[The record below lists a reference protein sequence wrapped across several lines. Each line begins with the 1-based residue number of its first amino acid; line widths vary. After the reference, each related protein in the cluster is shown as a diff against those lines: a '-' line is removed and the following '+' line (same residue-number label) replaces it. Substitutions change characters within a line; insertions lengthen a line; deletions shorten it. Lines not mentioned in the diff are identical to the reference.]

1 MTAPQPGYTSP
12 LGQRYATPAM
22 LENFSDRRRI
32 LLWRD
37 LWIALAQAEHDLGL
51 PVSQDQVDAL
61 RAVRETID
69 FGRVSELESAL
80 RHDVMAHVHHFGE
93 LAGADAAK
101 IIHLGATSCFVT
113 DNAELVMIRHG
124 LELVMDRLVAAIERL
139 AAFAREHR
147 GLACLAFTHY
157 QPAQLTTVGKRACL
171 WAQDLALD
179 LETVEQLV
187 ARLPLRGVK
196 GTTGTQA
203 SFLGLFAGDHGKV
216 RALDQKVCEAM
227 GFARSIAVSGQTY
240 TRKLDTWVVSA
251 LADVCGSAAKLA
263 TDLRLLAHEREVD
276 EPFEAHQVGSSA
288 MAYKRNPMRSERI
301 CSLARFVHSLAT
313 SPRETHANQWFER
326 TLDDSA
332 NRRLVLTEAFL
343 ATDAVLNLVVD
354 VTGGLIVHPAVIA
367 ANMRDELPFMAT
379 ENVIMRGTAAGGSRQ
394 ALHEAVRGA
403 SLQAVARMKQGEG
416 NDLVA
421 RMQADPAL
429 GPFVDPG
436 VIDPERYVG
445 RAPEQVDEYLA
456 ESLAPLLERHAA
468 RRGRFVS
475 GVRV

>member
-1 MTAPQPGYTSP
+1 MTAQQPGYTSP

-22 LENFSDRRRI
+22 LENFSDRRRV

-37 LWIALAQAEHDLGL
+37 LWIALAQAERDLGL
-51 PVSQDQVDAL
+51 PISQPQVDAL
-61 RAVRETID
+61 RAAREDID
-69 FGRVSELESAL
+69 FARVAELEAKS

-93 LAGADAAK
+93 VAGADAAK

-113 DNAELVMIRHG
+113 DNAELVMIRAG
-124 LELVMDRLVAAIERL
+124 LELVMDRLVAALEHL
-139 AAFAREHR
+139 AAFAGEHR
-147 GLACLAFTHY
+147 DLACLAFTHY

-179 LETVEQLV
+179 LETTEALV

-203 SFLGLFAGDHGKV
+203 SFLGLFGGDHDKV
-216 RALDQKVCEAM
+216 RALDRRVCEAM
-227 GFARSIAVSGQTY
+227 GFRGSIAVSGQTY

-251 LADVCGSAAKLA
+251 LADVCGSSAKLA

-288 MAYKRNPMRSERI
+288 MAYKRNPMRSERVV
-301 CSLARFVHSLAT
+301 SLARFVHSLAS

-332 NRRLVLTEAFL
+332 NRRLVITEAFL
-343 ATDAVLNLVVD
+343 ATDAVLNLIVD
-354 VTGGLIVHPAVIA
+354 VSGGLIVHPAVIR

-379 ENVIMRGTAAGGSRQ
+379 ENVIMRGAAAGESRQ
-394 ALHEAVRGA
+394 HLHEAVRGA
-403 SLQAVARMKQGEG
+403 SLAAVARMKQGEP

-429 GPFVDPG
+429 SSFVDPG
-436 VIDPERYVG
+436 VIDPQRYVG

-456 ESLAPLLERHAA
+456 ESLRPLLARHAH
-468 RRGRFVS
+468 RGGRFVA